1 MSVIREIREVVNGSI
16 SIDMPASLLHRKVEV
31 IVIPLDEISS
41 DDSFTGGDV
50 WPYGFFEKTAG
61 CMADDPIRRPDQGE
75 YEQRE
80 LPA

>member
-1 MSVIREIREVVNGSI
+1 MSVIREIREVLDVSI

-41 DDSFTGGDV
+41 DDDFNGGDT

-75 YEQRE
+75 YEQRG
-80 LPA
+80 LLA

>member
-1 MSVIREIREVVNGSI
+1 MSVIKEIREVVDGPI
-16 SIDMPASLLHRKVEV
+16 SIDMPASLFHRKVEV

-41 DDSFTGGDV
+41 DDNFIAGNA

-61 CMADDPIRRPDQGE
+61 CMAEDPIRRPDQGE

-80 LPA
+80 PLA